1 MTDRSPPTL
10 VSLES
15 TSALDVSGGD
25 ERLSFTALA
34 TDDASG

>member
-1 MTDRSPPTL
+1 M
-10 VSLES
+10 SLEF

-25 ERLSFTALA
+25 ERLSFTASA